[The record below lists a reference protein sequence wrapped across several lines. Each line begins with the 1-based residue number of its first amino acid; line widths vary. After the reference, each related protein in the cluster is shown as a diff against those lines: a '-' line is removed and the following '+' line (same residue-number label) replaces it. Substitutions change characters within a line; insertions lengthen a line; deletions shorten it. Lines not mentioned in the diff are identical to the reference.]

1 MNYEIAQA
9 ALETTKAT
17 STKRPHEAD
26 YRDAG
31 LDIYPVPL
39 IKKRNV

>member
-1 MNYEIAQA
+1 MNYETAQA

-26 YRDAG
+26 CRD
-31 LDIYPVPL
+31 IITNPVRL
-39 IKKRNV
+39 VKKRNV